1 MHACM
6 HFQSTYSLDS
16 NMRLVC
22 KQLSECEAKTREKQQ
37 DYRDERDNE
46 YITTN
51 INKYFHI
58 YIYICMYVYTHIAG
72 TKLVLSPVTSFWVS
86 GFSV

>member
-58 YIYICMYVYTHIAG
+58 YIYMYVCIHTYSRNEARAESGYI
-72 TKLVLSPVTSFWVS
+72 VLGV
-86 GFSV
+86 GL